1 MSEKE
6 VQKIEIQE
14 KDLEELFW
22 GLIRIDASIDTLFG
36 KLGSPKE
43 ALVIA
48 GLSGDKLLLK
58 QGVNKFVASNNL
70 QELFKQILK
79 KYNLKV
85 EEFQEMVKEKR
96 TEEVDSSFDRKGY

>member
-1 MSEKE
+1 M
-6 VQKIEIQE
+6 
-14 KDLEELFW
+14 
-22 GLIRIDASIDTLFG
+22 
-36 KLGSPKE
+36 
-43 ALVIA
+43 IA